1 MKKLNFNDIQA
12 LPRLERMHLINSL
25 GGIKSAN
32 LIGTMDAVG
41 NENLAIFNSVIHLG
55 SNPPMLNFMMRPHTV
70 ERHTYE
76 NIKDTL
82 FFTVNHVHEDWVDS
96 AHQTSAKYEREESEF
111 DKVGLTAE
119 YRDNF
124 SVPLVKESLVKMVCS
139 FVNDYPIKEQNC
151 HLIVGQIEALY
162 YHEDIQ
168 HDDGFLDL
176 TKAKTAGIIGLDGY
190 VKTNSLKR
198 YDYARPNEKPSLK

>member
-1 MKKLNFNDIQA
+1 MKKLSLEEIQA
-12 LPRLERMHLINSL
+12 LPKLARMHLVNSL
-25 GGIKSAN
+25 GGLKSAN
-32 LIGTMDAVG
+32 LIGTMDTLG

-82 FFTVNHVHEDWVDS
+82 FFTVNHVHEDWVNL

-111 DKVGLTAE
+111 EKVGLTAE
-119 YRDNF
+119 YKDNF
-124 SVPLVKESLVKMVCS
+124 SVPLVKESQVKMVCS
-139 FVNDYPIKEQNC
+139 FVNEYHIKEHNC
-151 HLIVGQIEALY
+151 HLIIGQIEALY
-162 YHEDIQ
+162 FHEDLQ
-168 HDDGFLDL
+168 HEDGFLDL

-190 VKTNSLKR
+190 VKTSSLKR
-198 YDYARPNEKPSLK
+198 YDYARPHQKPSLK